1 MSSEN
6 TATIEQYLEEILGA
20 IDFCSVNQF
29 LNEHFRG
36 KMTFEAFVS
45 QIAKDGLSAIN
56 AENVTTLVFDSLLY
70 EISAARPIFLKMLCF
85 GILFSIVQKL
95 ICTKNKYISDVGF
108 LLIYGTVM
116 ALLMQSFSLV
126 KEIAISGLE
135 HLLQFLHVLIPTYAV
150 TLVFSGNAVTG
161 GIFYEIAFFVIYL
174 MELLMKNILSP
185 LIHVFVLVVFLNNL
199 FEEDRLSKLAELM
212 EQLVQILLKVSFGIV
227 AGLSVI
233 QSILA
238 PAKDRLADNAVLQGI
253 SALPGVGNVL
263 GSAGEIVLSC
273 GILIKNSIGVAAL
286 VLLVVLAVTPVI
298 KIGTFWLLY
307 HVLSSV
313 LQPIADSRITE
324 CVSGVARGCDL
335 YMKIIINSMLLFFI
349 LFSVISAATTFV
361 Y

>member
-1 MSSEN
+1 MNSQN
-6 TATIEQYLEEILGA
+6 TEAIEQYLEEILGML
-20 IDFCSVNQF
+20 DFQSLNQF
-29 LNEHFRG
+29 LQEHFRG
-36 KMTFEAFVS
+36 KMTFEVFVS
-45 QIAKDGLSAIN
+45 QIAKEGLSAIN
-56 AENVTTLVFDSLLY
+56 PENITTFVFDSLLY
-70 EISAARPIFLKMLCF
+70 EISVARPIFFKMLCF
-85 GILFSIVQKL
+85 GLLFSIVQKL

-126 KEIAISGLE
+126 KEIAMSGLE
-135 HLLQFLHVLIPTYAV
+135 QLLQFLNALIPVYAI

-161 GIFYEIAFFVIYL
+161 GIFYEIAFGVIYII
-174 MELLMKNILSP
+174 ELLMKTILSP
-185 LIHVFVLVVFLNNL
+185 LIHVFVLVVFVNNL
-199 FEEDRLSKLAELM
+199 FEEDRLSKLAELI
-212 EQLVQILLKVSFGIV
+212 EKLVQVLLKVSFGVV

-238 PAKDRLADNAVLQGI
+238 PAKDKLADNVVLQGI

-286 VLLVVLAVTPVI
+286 IFLIVLAVAPVV
-298 KIGTFWLLY
+298 KIGLFWLLY
-307 HVLSSV
+307 HVLSSM

-335 YMKIIINSMLLFFI
+335 YMKIMVNSMLLFFI
-349 LFSVISAATTFV
+349 MFSVISAATTFV

>member
-1 MSSEN
+1 MSSE
-6 TATIEQYLEEILGA
+6 ATTSIEQYLEEILGT
-20 IDFCSVNQF
+20 IDFYSVNQF

-36 KMTFEAFVS
+36 KMTFETLVS
-45 QIAKDGLSAIN
+45 QIATDGLSAFH

-70 EISAARPIFLKMLCF
+70 EISKARPIFLKMLCF
-85 GILFSIVQKL
+85 GMLFSIVQKL
-95 ICTKNKYISDVGF
+95 ISTKNKYISDVGF

-135 HLLQFLHVLIPTYAV
+135 RLLQFLNALIPAYAV

-174 MELLMKNILSP
+174 MELLMKNMLSP
-185 LIHVFVLVVFLNNL
+185 LIHVFVLVVFLNHL
-199 FEEDRLSKLAELM
+199 FEEDKLSKLAELM
-212 EQLVQILLKVSFGIV
+212 ELVVQMLLKVSFGIV

-238 PAKDRLADNAVLQGI
+238 PAKDRLADNVVLQGL
-253 SALPGVGNVL
+253 SSLPGVGNML
-263 GSAGEIVLSC
+263 GSAGEMVFSC
-273 GILIKNSIGVAAL
+273 GILIKNSIGVTAL
-286 VLLVVLAVTPVI
+286 VLLAVLAIIPVV
-298 KIGTFWLLY
+298 KIGIFWLMY

-335 YMKIIINSMLLFFI
+335 YMKMIINSMLLFFI
-349 LFSVISAATTFV
+349 LFSVISAATTFA